1 MAGTTMR
8 TTAAALAT
16 GAALVLVPAAG
27 AAESPT
33 AAKLTL
39 RDSLYR
45 LPLSQPAASPQCAL
59 VLCPIVQA
67 TPSVGSGPDSG
78 VSGLRVMGF
87 PLAPSGVTAEARSEP
102 QPFEGAGDDGTAS
115 VLFSAARSAEG
126 AGGTVTTDVRLD
138 EVGGG
143 TVITLPSTTVPL
155 DGARHVVGPVPLD
168 PKRLVVGRSY
178 VAVARFTFSVPAGG
192 DITARIFAPELL
204 ALGPEKK
211 TSKPKPLK
219 PRKPKAALTGRSLRV
234 TVACPA
240 GPARCD
246 VQTRSSLEGRT
257 IGKGSAD
264 LQAGAEHTFTYRLSA
279 AELRRAR
286 RVGLIT
292 TNLRIVDEKK
302 RSGSSRS
309 SLVVK
314 R

>member
-1 MAGTTMR
+1 MGTTSR
-8 TTAAALAT
+8 TTTVALAA
-16 GAALVLVPAAG
+16 GVALLLAPAAG
-27 AAESPT
+27 SAAESAST
-33 AAKLTL
+33 RKLTL

-45 LPLSQPAASPQCAL
+45 LPLSQPAASPQCTL
-59 VLCPIVQA
+59 VLCPVVQA

-143 TVITLPSTTVPL
+143 TVITLPSSTVPL
-155 DGARHVVGPVPLD
+155 DGARHTVGPVPLD

-192 DITARIFAPELL
+192 DVTARIFAPELL
-204 ALGPEKK
+204 ALGPQKK
-211 TSKPKPLK
+211 VAKPKPLK

-246 VQTRSSLEGRT
+246 VQTRSSLKGRT

-279 AELRRAR
+279 PELRRAR
-286 RVGLIT
+286 RVGRIT
-292 TNLRIVDEKK
+292 TSLKIQDEKK
-302 RSGSSRS
+302 RTGSSRS
-309 SLVVK
+309 SLVV
-314 R
+314 RR